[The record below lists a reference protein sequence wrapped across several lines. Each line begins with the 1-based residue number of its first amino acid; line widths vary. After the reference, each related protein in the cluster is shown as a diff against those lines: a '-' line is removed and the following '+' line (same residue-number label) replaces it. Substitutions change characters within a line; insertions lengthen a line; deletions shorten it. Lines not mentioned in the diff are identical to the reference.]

1 MCWGGLM
8 AKALEEIQEFYKK
21 SLKNLSEKRQRQI
34 LNGLIYLGLF
44 FPFFE
49 HGKIGYFYLNE
60 FEFFALP
67 FFLLMLIWLAEGNKN
82 ELGIVD
88 SILNKGYFVSG
99 IGFLLAY
106 CYLFLQQG
114 KLDEKAW
121 LFRSENS
128 LSIKQSLEVAS
139 FGFLFS
145 FSFALFFFFYH
156 SYNLF
161 FKGSSFQKHPNQTYH
176 SMMGLIFTF
185 YLFSLFLPMYDG
197 NNIIPDNCSLWQI
210 FLCLPFIPFLLL
222 LIFYCYLKEEINP
235 YKNYAPIY
243 FSCYLILTWALCLS
257 GLHTHSDWISSYEI
271 LFVKAT
277 NWSYLFWK
285 KFVGFYLSLG
295 FSLLGLIVSFFYW
308 FKRSNFKNPQS

>member
-49 HGKIGYFYLNE
+49 HGKIGYY
-60 FEFFALP
+60 
-67 FFLLMLIWLAEGNKN
+67 
-82 ELGIVD
+82 
-88 SILNKGYFVSG
+88 
-99 IGFLLAY
+99 
-106 CYLFLQQG
+106 
-114 KLDEKAW
+114 
-121 LFRSENS
+121 
-128 LSIKQSLEVAS
+128 
-139 FGFLFS
+139 
-145 FSFALFFFFYH
+145 
-156 SYNLF
+156 
-161 FKGSSFQKHPNQTYH
+161 
-176 SMMGLIFTF
+176 
-185 YLFSLFLPMYDG
+185 G

-271 LFVKAT
+271 LFVKET